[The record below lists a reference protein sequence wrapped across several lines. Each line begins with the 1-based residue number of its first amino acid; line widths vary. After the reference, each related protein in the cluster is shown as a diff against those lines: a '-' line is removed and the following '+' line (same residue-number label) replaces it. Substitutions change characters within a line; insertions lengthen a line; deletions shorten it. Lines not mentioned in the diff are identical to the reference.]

1 MQVLIP
7 ILFEIQSAIA
17 RVGIIR
23 TICFGLNRTTFIRI
37 ISIWEYLHKKEMMFS
52 GLIYLIKGLKV
63 VRYVKMAKPNIRNLI
78 RNVNEL

>member
-1 MQVLIP
+1 MLAIP

-23 TICFGLNRTTFIRI
+23 TICFGLNRTMFIRI

-63 VRYVKMAKPNIRNLI
+63 VRDVKMAKPNIRNLI